1 MIPPLEDGVLP
12 EGIHDCTID
21 EIDRVFGRFQKSDRR
36 IRLLE
41 KLKTYL
47 VEARSVSFIK
57 AVIIDGSFV
66 MTKDEPDD
74 IDLLVVL
81 DVSFSPGQELKP
93 FEYNAISRRAVKAA
107 KYPFDLFAF
116 VDGSEDYHKFLDLF
130 AKVNP
135 DKHAALTSRS
145 RKGMLRVVP

>member
-12 EGIHDCTID
+12 EGVHDCTLD
-21 EIDRVFGRFQKSDRR
+21 EIERMFGRFQKSDRR
-36 IRLLE
+36 IRLIE
-41 KLKTYL
+41 RLKEYL
-47 VEARSVSFIK
+47 VEARSVTFIK
-57 AVIIDGSFV
+57 AVIIDGSFA
-66 MTKDEPDD
+66 MAKDEPAD
-74 IDLLVVL
+74 IDLLIVL

-93 FEYNAISRRAVKAA
+93 FEYNAISKRAVKAA
-107 KYPFDLFAF
+107 KYPFDLFAL
-116 VDGSEDYHKFLDLF
+116 VDGSENYHKFLDFF